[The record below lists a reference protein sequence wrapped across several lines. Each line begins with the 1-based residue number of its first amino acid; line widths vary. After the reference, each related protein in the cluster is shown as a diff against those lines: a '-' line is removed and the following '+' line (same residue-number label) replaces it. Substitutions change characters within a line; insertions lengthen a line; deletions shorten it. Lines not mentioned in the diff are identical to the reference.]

1 MTKQELTEFQEF
13 VKSLNET
20 ETTMQIR
27 FYFHML
33 NELSFFSYRRRK
45 KIRVMLNELNY
56 HLSYLRK
63 TRQARLAQR
72 LKEIYNICD

>member
-1 MTKQELTEFQEF
+1 MKRQELAEFQAY

-27 FYFHML
+27 FYFHVL
-33 NELSFFSYRRRK
+33 NELSFFQYKRRK
-45 KIRVMLNELNY
+45 KVKVMLNEFNY